1 MTKAVNI
8 LIITGQTPLTP
19 RQLHGGMP
27 MLQSGERSY
36 HFFFNTMP
44 DDVRPDV
51 VVVRNRYLKQPTHF
65 DVAPSNTLLMLSEPS
80 SVCHF
85 PNDYVRQFGRVH
97 SCQTEIKGGN
107 VSYGPAALPWFVGY
121 VRPRGQQTEFSL
133 TYDDISVSP
142 LPTKTKVISLI
153 TSDKSFTSGHVDRL
167 RFVRKIKQVYG
178 DSVDVFG
185 RGFKSV
191 GDKWDALAPYK
202 YTIVIENC
210 QAPHYWTEK
219 LSDAMLAG
227 CHIVYYGATDV
238 TDYFPSAS
246 ITPIDINDFVSARQK
261 IDSLLAE
268 DPYGGEADALYSA
281 RSQVLDTY
289 NIFRLIANYAD
300 RMDVDAPC
308 GNGVTL
314 RPAGTNLRNVYNH
327 LVGWPL
333 CRLTHR
339 LLG

>member
-1 MTKAVNI
+1 
-8 LIITGQTPLTP
+8 
-19 RQLHGGMP
+19 MP
-27 MLQSGERSY
+27 A
-36 HFFFNTMP
+36 
-44 DDVRPDV
+44 DVHSDV

-121 VRPRGQQTEFSL
+121 DRPQGQQTEFRL
-133 TYDDISVSP
+133 NYDNISVSP
-142 LPTKTKVISLI
+142 LPTKTKTISLI
-153 TSDKSFTSGHVDRL
+153 TSDKSFTRGHVDRL

-238 TDYFPSAS
+238 TDYFPLAP

-289 NIFRLIANYAD
+289 NVFRLIANYAD
-300 RMDVDAPC
+300 LMDVDAPC

-314 RPAGTNLRNVYNH
+314 RPAGRDLRNVYNH

-333 CRLTHR
+333 CRLSHR